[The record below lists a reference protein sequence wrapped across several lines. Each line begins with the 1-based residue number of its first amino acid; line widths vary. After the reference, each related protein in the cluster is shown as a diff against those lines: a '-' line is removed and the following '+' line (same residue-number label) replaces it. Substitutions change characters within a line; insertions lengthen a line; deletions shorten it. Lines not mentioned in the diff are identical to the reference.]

1 MRALRQELE
10 EAQSDVA
17 EAATLTTAHAQEQI
31 HQLIAEREAWIEEVT
46 AQRAEATGAL
56 ECVDNIGGRV
66 VGFNRTSQAHRTG
79 QQSGDSPA
87 AHTSHAL
94 LAAALE
100 ASRALERQ
108 YAEVAEARQA
118 LSATLDE
125 EKVGWEWGFLARRGG
140 TEQRC
145 AVAGM
150 PTQVCGAYPVR
161 L

>member
-1 MRALRQELE
+1 M
-10 EAQSDVA
+10 
-17 EAATLTTAHAQEQI
+17 
-31 HQLIAEREAWIEEVT
+31 
-46 AQRAEATGAL
+46 
-56 ECVDNIGGRV
+56 

-118 LSATLDE
+118 LSAALDE
-125 EKVGWEWGFLARRGG
+125 EKVGWEWCFLAKRGG
-140 TEQRC
+140 AEERC

-150 PTQVCGAYPVR
+150 PTSVWCIPCSPMTCLPMRRCSVATLARPRQERSTKLEDELTHLTGQQNLNQRIQVRDGEASG
-161 L
+161 LE